1 MSLQIADNFSY
12 KGRKPLDARLVCND
26 IPDML
31 ALPTSTIYDGIIVYV
46 VVQKKFY
53 TYDSN
58 NTVDPTLQQWRE
70 LTTAG
75 ILIQSATIDNVT
87 TSATKGHL
95 ILTMSDGTTIDCG
108 DAKGDKGDKG
118 DGFAI
123 IKLYTNVSDMT
134 SDTNPVN
141 DGQMVAII
149 DSSTIPLI
157 AKVYIRNSSQTQD
170 ASGNENGYTFF
181 CNLAD
186 ATVIQGPQGPQGQKG
201 DKGDTPV
208 VTTQAIAATSTT
220 PSGTKI
226 TFTTGTGSTAVS
238 TSINVY
244 NGKNGISVQSATINA
259 SGELVFTLSDASTI
273 NVGKIGGNGT
283 GGCITM
289 LGCFDTAPTTF
300 VQNDIYYNNLDGLI
314 YKSPDGTTWGTGL
327 QPEKDI
333 LYISMD
339 DHKIYSYTNNTFE
352 VYGGGM
358 IDISSKANNAIKNI
372 TGSTVAS
379 ENGLYVEDLK
389 TEINKLN
396 YAQKTA
402 KGETGDYFYATN
414 SDPNAIFK
422 KTPMASH
429 QWFGDF
435 LTHLND
441 IKTNMDPS
449 MYNLTDGYVTL
460 KAGITYEIN
469 YCPQFAGCGIDW
481 FITDKANALAVTD
494 RIGSNGCG
502 GAGGSPD
509 TTVEATAIYTPTT
522 DTNIYFAYTCPP
534 KTVLQNYGY
543 TNLVC
548 STGYSYIKIRQLDP
562 IVVDPVEYVDSTK
575 GIEDTPVGEI
585 IRTLGDKTPK
595 HYLACDGSVYNIADY
610 PHLAQYFKDNFGSSN
625 AFGGDGTT
633 TFAVPDL
640 SEPPE
645 LTKISPIMTSDTTP
659 SPYKVTRS
667 SVWSS
672 ADHAWRVF
680 DGVKTG
686 SEDYTWISAAN
697 ELNPWICVD
706 LGTKTKITSFKLWL
720 GTDKNKFPKN
730 FTLQGSN
737 DGTNFVNIKSFT
749 NVSSMA
755 QASDGEIEFNLDR
768 IAKYRYYKIYVDTL
782 QITAGSTYVKIFEWE
797 MFYQYSLYRN
807 CIKYEPTYFMNL
819 EGVEVTED
827 LLTDKS
833 FDITTNGVTTIDKSF
848 ALPTPITDFDEI
860 ETVYSYEKAEVV
872 VKDSVSGTVATATE
886 LTPTSN
892 YKGLNFPGTS
902 TSGITYSTI
911 SGLTYPLT
919 VEIAFSTTSTKK
931 FLFVH
936 DAKLGLAVGVING
949 YIQLATSNNT
959 SIANM
964 TYDISNWNLDDG
976 NFHTITVTYNSANS
990 ANLYFDGVLKS
1001 STTYS
1006 NTWDMS
1012 NVSSIGNRF
1021 NIQYDGPYKG
1031 ILYAVRFYN
1040 GILSQS
1046 DIVASYN
1053 SDKNYVLNNT
1063 PQIARNN
1070 LACEYSFYN
1079 SVEIMHSY
1087 TTSSKLSVRDIEYNS
1102 VLSVDKSVQNVTNN
1116 KAAYTE
1122 LQYTFTDKNNVK
1134 FLNVSNHYNNYLPG
1148 SKFGIRRLT
1157 GIRKISK

>member
-12 KGRKPLDARLVCND
+12 KGKKPLDARLVCND

-46 VVQKKFY
+46 VAQKKFY

-186 ATVIQGPQGPQGQKG
+186 ATVIQGPQGPQGPQG
-201 DKGDTPV
+201 VKGDTPV

-244 NGKNGISVQSATINA
+244 NGKDGISVQSATINA

-300 VQNDIYYNNLDGLI
+300 AQNDIYYNNLDGLI
-314 YKSPDGTTWGTGL
+314 YKSPDGTTWGTGT

-352 VYGGGM
+352 VYGGGI
-358 IDISSKANNAIKNI
+358 IDISSKSNNAIKNI
-372 TGSTVAS
+372 TGSINPT
-379 ENGLYVEDLK
+379 EDGLYVEDLS
-389 TEINKLN
+389 TIVNSISLS
-396 YAQKTA
+396 QKTVNSDL
-402 KGETGDYFYATN
+402 DYCFVGFWNTTN
-414 SDPNAIFK
+414 SNVIVTCARGAAIPFNTK
-422 KTPMASH
+422 FEGNLEFNSTNKA
-429 QWFGDF
+429 
-435 LTHLND
+435 
-441 IKTNMDPS
+441 IK
-449 MYNLTDGYVTL
+449 L
-460 KAGITYEIN
+460 KAGHRYKLHYQCKQIGT
-469 YCPQFAGCGIDW
+469 
-481 FITDKANALAVTD
+481 TAND
-494 RIGSNGCG
+494 NHMERFYNE
-502 GAGGSPD
+502 
-509 TTVEATAIYTPTT
+509 TTSEWLKMTCNC
-522 DTNIYFAYTCPP
+522 DTNDETHTMEEIYVPTVDCEVSVRNCWCPVTSFTMRVNCIDTDVTGP
-534 KTVLQNYGY
+534 GLRKIDCESAFIVTEIGKTV
-543 TNLVC
+543 T
-548 STGYSYIKIRQLDP
+548 
-562 IVVDPVEYVDSTK
+562 VDPVAYVDSTE
-575 GIEDTPVGEI
+575 GIEDTPVGHI
-585 IRTLGDKTPK
+585 MAVMGNKAPA
-595 HYLACDGSVYNIADY
+595 HYLKADGSVYNIIDY
-610 PHLAQYFKDNFGSSN
+610 PYLAGYFKDEFGASN
-625 AFGGDGTT
+625 YFGGDGTT

-640 SEPPE
+640 QGEF
-645 LTKISPIMTSDTTP
+645 L
-659 SPYKVTRS
+659 R
-667 SVWSS
+667 
-672 ADHAWRVF
+672 
-680 DGVKTG
+680 GTG
-686 SEDYTWISAAN
+686 TNSHDN
-697 ELNPWICVD
+697 
-706 LGTKTKITSFKLWL
+706 
-720 GTDKNKFPKN
+720 
-730 FTLQGSN
+730 QGSGASVGEHQDATEELDTAYSTKYN
-737 DGTNFVNIKSFT
+737 YKQMVGIRSEAEYETAKNVDSYIVNADSGFLNKK
-749 NVSSMA
+749 
-755 QASDGEIEFNLDR
+755 L
-768 IAKYRYYKIYVDTL
+768 DTL
-782 QITAGSTYVKIFEWE
+782 TSNPNNKVAYTARPTNTSVLYV
-797 MFYQYSLYRN
+797 
-807 CIKYEPTYFMNL
+807 IKYEPTYFMNL

-827 LLTDKS
+827 LLTNKL

-848 ALPTPITDFDEI
+848 TLPTPITDFDEI
-860 ETVYSYEKAEVV
+860 ETVYSYEKAEVI

-902 TSGITYSTI
+902 TSGITYQTI
-911 SGLTYPLT
+911 PGLTYPLT
-919 VEIAFSTTSTKK
+919 VEIAFSTTSINKSI
-931 FLFVH
+931 FVH
-936 DAKLGLAVGVING
+936 DVKLGLTVGTLYG
-949 YIQLATSNNT
+949 YLQLATANNT

-964 TYDISNWNLDDG
+964 AYDISNWNLNDG

-990 ANLYFDGVLKS
+990 ANLYFDGVLKP

-1012 NVSSIGNRF
+1012 NISSIGNRF
-1021 NIQYDGPYKG
+1021 NYQYNGPYKG

-1063 PQIARNN
+1063 AQIARNN
-1070 LACEYSFYN
+1070 LACEYKLYD

-1087 TTSSKLSVRDIEYNS
+1087 TTSSKLSIRDIEYNS

>member
-12 KGRKPLDARLVCND
+12 KGKKPLDARLVCND
-26 IPDML
+26 IPHML

-46 VVQKKFY
+46 VSQKKFY

-123 IKLYTNVSDMT
+123 IKLYTSISNMT
-134 SDTNPVN
+134 SDTTPVN
-141 DGQMVAII
+141 NGQMVAII
-149 DSSTIPLI
+149 DSSTKPLT

-186 ATVIQGPQGPQGQKG
+186 ATVIQGPQGPQGPQG
-201 DKGDTPV
+201 VKGDTPV
-208 VTTQAIAATSTT
+208 VTIQTIAATSST

-244 NGKNGISVQSATINA
+244 NGKDGISVQSAAINA

-289 LGCFDTAPTTF
+289 LGCFNTAPTTF
-300 VQNDIYYNNLDGLI
+300 AQNDIYYNNLDGLI
-314 YKSPDGTTWGTGL
+314 YKSANGTTWGTGT

-379 ENGLYVEDLK
+379 EDGLYVEDLS
-389 TEINKLN
+389 NKVNALN
-396 YAQKTA
+396 IAQKTVNS
-402 KGETGDYFYATN
+402 ELEYYYATVTTSSSGVSIKDARLIN
-414 SDPNAIFK
+414 YLPY
-422 KTPMASH
+422 
-429 QWFGDF
+429 
-435 LTHLND
+435 LTT
-441 IKTNMDPS
+441 IIS
-449 MYNLTDGYVTL
+449 NLDSSRYDTEGVTL
-460 KAGITYEIN
+460 KKAKTYKITFGLTRETTSGNGASVYIMDSDGN
-469 YCPQFAGCGIDW
+469 KLGNRGYFGSTSYNDNIID
-481 FITDKANALAVTD
+481 T
-494 RIGSNGCG
+494 
-502 GAGGSPD
+502 
-509 TTVEATAIYTPTT
+509 IYTPTK
-522 DTNIYFAYTCPP
+522 DISVYPALVN
-534 KTVLQNYGY
+534 LN
-543 TNLVC
+543 TNLGSTYYPDC
-548 STGYSYIKIRQLDP
+548 SFFQITEIGREVTI
-562 IVVDPVEYVDSTK
+562 DPVEYVDSTK
-575 GIEDTPVGEI
+575 GIEDTPVGSVI
-585 IRTLGDKTPK
+585 SYSGINIPK
-595 HYLACDGSVYNIADY
+595 HYLPCDGGIYNITDY
-610 PHLAQYFKDNFGSSN
+610 PHLAEFFKDNYGESN
-625 AFGGDGTT
+625 VFGGDGIT
-633 TFAVPDL
+633 TFGVPDL
-640 SEPPE
+640 SEPSK

-659 SPYKVTRS
+659 SPYRVTRS
-667 SVWSS
+667 SVWSAPS
-672 ADHAWRVF
+672 DHAWRIF

-686 SEDYTWISAAN
+686 DEYYTWISAAN
-697 ELNPWICVD
+697 ELHSWICVD
-706 LGTKTKITSFKLWL
+706 LGTKTKMTSFKLWL
-720 GTDKNKFPKN
+720 DTGKNKFPED

-737 DGTNFVNIKSFT
+737 DGTNFTNIKSFT

-768 IAKYRYYKIYVDTL
+768 IAEYRYYKIYVDTL
-782 QITAGSTYVKIFEWE
+782 QITGGSVYVRIYEWE
-797 MFYQYSLYRN
+797 MFYQDPSHRN

-848 ALPTPITDFDEI
+848 TLPTPITDFDEI

-892 YKGLNFPGTS
+892 YKGINFPGTS

-919 VEIAFSTTSTKK
+919 VEIAFSTTSNDNQ
-931 FLFVH
+931 LVFVH
-936 DAKLGLAVGVING
+936 DVGLNLIIGITDN
-949 YIQLATSNNT
+949 YIQLATGTHASKT
-959 SIANM
+959 NM
-964 TYDISNWNLDDG
+964 AYDISSWNLNDG
-976 NFHTITVTYNSANS
+976 NFHTITVTYNSADLAS
-990 ANLYFDGVLKS
+990 LYFDGVLKP

-1006 NTWDMS
+1006 STWTMT
-1012 NVSSIGNRF
+1012 NISSIGNRF
-1021 NIQYDGPYKG
+1021 NSRYNGAFKG
-1031 ILYAVRFYN
+1031 TLYAVRFYN

-1063 PQIARNN
+1063 TQIARNN
-1070 LACEYSFYN
+1070 LACEYKLYD
-1079 SVEIMHSY
+1079 SVEIIHPY
-1087 TTSSKLSVRDIEYNS
+1087 ITSSKLSIRDIEYNS
-1102 VLSVDKSVQNVTNN
+1102 VLSMDKSVQNVTNN
-1116 KAAYTE
+1116 KAASTE
-1122 LQYTFTDKNNVK
+1122 LQYTFTDKNNIK
-1134 FLNVSNHYNNYLPG
+1134 LLNVSNHYNSYLPG
-1148 SKFGIRRLT
+1148 SKFSIRRLT

>member
-46 VVQKKFY
+46 VAQKKFY

-149 DSSTIPLI
+149 NSSTTPLT

-186 ATVIQGPQGPQGQKG
+186 ATIIQGPQGPQGPQG
-201 DKGDTPV
+201 VKGDTPV

-244 NGKNGISVQSATINA
+244 NGKDGISVQSATINA

-300 VQNDIYYNNLDGLI
+300 AQNDIYYNNLDGLI
-314 YKSPDGTTWGTGL
+314 YKSADGTTWGTGS

-352 VYGGGM
+352 VYGGGI

-372 TGSTVAS
+372 TGSTIAS
-379 ENGLYVEDLK
+379 EDGLYVEDLK

-396 YAQKTA
+396 YAQKTVNDIGSVSLLDTPYLFTTTPA
-402 KGETGDYFYATN
+402 KTMGNASNNRLEHDLILNESISNYDEIQILISMGDPNDSATYVKRVAQPCTFKVRSIEFNPSSDSADYSNAYAT
-414 SDPNAIFK
+414 
-422 KTPMASH
+422 
-429 QWFGDF
+429 
-435 LTHLND
+435 
-441 IKTNMDPS
+441 
-449 MYNLTDGYVTL
+449 
-460 KAGITYEIN
+460 
-469 YCPQFAGCGIDW
+469 
-481 FITDKANALAVTD
+481 
-494 RIGSNGCG
+494 
-502 GAGGSPD
+502 
-509 TTVEATAIYTPTT
+509 
-522 DTNIYFAYTCPP
+522 
-534 KTVLQNYGY
+534 
-543 TNLVC
+543 LVC
-548 STGYSYIKIRQLDP
+548 ENTTPSSVAGTYGNVKFTLICWFKDDKTLHLHTLYNPHTSTKCSSFMIDNILGIKEKTI
-562 IVVDPVEYVDSTK
+562 IVDPVEYVDSTK
-575 GIEDTPVGEI
+575 GIEDTPVGSVI
-585 IRTLGDKTPK
+585 SYSGINIPK
-595 HYLACDGSVYNIADY
+595 HYLPCDGGIYNITDY
-610 PHLAQYFKDNFGSSN
+610 PHLAEFFKDNYGGAN
-625 AFGGDGTT
+625 VFGGDGIT
-633 TFAVPDL
+633 TFGVPTRDVKINKIDL
-640 SEPPE
+640 VPE
-645 LTKISPIMTSDTTP
+645 MTSNSQGGYVLTSSSIWDANYV
-659 SPYKVTRS
+659 PYQ
-667 SVWSS
+667 
-672 ADHAWRVF
+672 AF
-680 DGVKTG
+680 
-686 SEDYTWISAAN
+686 
-697 ELNPWICVD
+697 
-706 LGTKTKITSFKLWL
+706 
-720 GTDKNKFPKN
+720 DKNKHPLYDSSFATAGGTTTGWIQVEFPQKEIVTEFSLQARAKAPASSITN
-730 FTLQGSN
+730 FIDFQLLGSN
-737 DGTNFVNIKSFT
+737 DGTNFNTLFSITDEPAWYAGEIREYELTSKNRYKYYRL
-749 NVSSMA
+749 NVSKS
-755 QASDGEIEFNLDR
+755 SGPH
-768 IAKYRYYKIYVDTL
+768 YVDIQEIGL
-782 QITAGSTYVKIFEWE
+782 FKIIKE
-797 MFYQYSLYRN
+797 QYI
-807 CIKYEPTYFMNL
+807 IKAEPTYFMHL

-848 ALPTPITDFDEI
+848 TLPTPITDFDEI

-931 FLFVH
+931 FIFVH
-936 DAKLGLAVGVING
+936 DVKLGLAVGVVDG
-949 YIQLATSNNT
+949 YLQLATSTNT

-964 TYDISNWNLDDG
+964 SYHISNLNLADG

-1006 NTWDMS
+1006 NAWDMS

-1021 NIQYDGPYKG
+1021 NYPYDGPYKG

-1063 PQIARNN
+1063 AQIARNN
-1070 LACEYSFYN
+1070 LACEYKLYD
-1079 SVEIMHSY
+1079 SVEIIHPY
-1087 TTSSKLSVRDIEYNS
+1087 ITSSKLSVRDIEYNS

-1134 FLNVSNHYNNYLPG
+1134 FLNVSNHYNDYLPG

>member
-46 VVQKKFY
+46 VAQKKFY

-149 DSSTIPLI
+149 NSSTTPLT

-186 ATVIQGPQGPQGQKG
+186 ATIIQGPQGPQGPQG
-201 DKGDTPV
+201 VKGDTPV

-244 NGKNGISVQSATINA
+244 NGKDGISVQSATINA

-300 VQNDIYYNNLDGLI
+300 AQNDIYYNNLDGLI
-314 YKSPDGTTWGTGL
+314 YKSADGTTWGTGI

-396 YAQKTA
+396 YAQKTVNDIGSVSLLDTPYLFTTTPA
-402 KGETGDYFYATN
+402 KTMGNASINRLEHDLILNESISNYDEIQILISMGDPNDSATYVKRVAQPCTFKVRSIEFNPSSDSADYSNAYAT
-414 SDPNAIFK
+414 
-422 KTPMASH
+422 
-429 QWFGDF
+429 
-435 LTHLND
+435 
-441 IKTNMDPS
+441 
-449 MYNLTDGYVTL
+449 
-460 KAGITYEIN
+460 
-469 YCPQFAGCGIDW
+469 
-481 FITDKANALAVTD
+481 
-494 RIGSNGCG
+494 
-502 GAGGSPD
+502 
-509 TTVEATAIYTPTT
+509 
-522 DTNIYFAYTCPP
+522 
-534 KTVLQNYGY
+534 
-543 TNLVC
+543 LVC
-548 STGYSYIKIRQLDP
+548 ENTTPSSVAGTYGNVKFTLICWFKDDKTLHLHTLYNPHTSTKCSSFMIDNILGIKEKTI
-562 IVVDPVEYVDSTK
+562 IVDPVEYVDSTK

-585 IRTLGDKTPK
+585 IRTLGNETPK
-595 HYLACDGSVYNIADY
+595 HYLLCDGSTHNIADY
-610 PHLAQYFKDNFGSSN
+610 PHLAQYFKDTFGAIN
-625 AFGGDGTT
+625 VFGGDGTT

-640 SEPPE
+640 PEPLE
-645 LTKISPIMTSDTTP
+645 LIKISPIMTSDTTP
-659 SPYKVTRS
+659 SPYRVTRS

-672 ADHAWRVF
+672 SSDHAWRVF

-697 ELNPWICVD
+697 ELNSWICVD

-720 GTDKNKFPKN
+720 GTDKNKFPEN

-768 IAKYRYYKIYVDTL
+768 IAEYRYYKIYVDTL

-797 MFYQYSLYRN
+797 MFYQYHLYRN

-819 EGVEVTED
+819 TGVEVTED
-827 LLTDKS
+827 LLTNKS

-848 ALPTPITDFDEI
+848 TLPTPITDFDEI
-860 ETVYSYEKAEVV
+860 ETVYSYEDSKVV

-886 LTPTSN
+886 LTSTSDN
-892 YKGLNFPGTS
+892 KGLNFPGTS

-919 VEIAFSTTSTKK
+919 VEIAFSTTSNNAQ
-931 FLFVH
+931 LVFVH
-936 DAKLGLAVGVING
+936 DARLNLVVGIFSN
-949 YIQLATSNNT
+949 YIQLATDTHASKT
-959 SIANM
+959 NM
-964 TYDISNWNLDDG
+964 AYDISSWNLNDG

-990 ANLYFDGVLKS
+990 ANLYLDGVLKP

-1012 NVSSIGNRF
+1012 NISSIGNRF
-1021 NIQYDGPYKG
+1021 NYQYDGPYKG

-1063 PQIARNN
+1063 AQIARNN
-1070 LACEYSFYN
+1070 LACEYKLYD
-1079 SVEIMHSY
+1079 SVEIIHSY
-1087 TTSSKLSVRDIEYNS
+1087 ITSSKLSVRDIEYNS

>member
-46 VVQKKFY
+46 VAQKKFY

-141 DGQMVAII
+141 NGQMVAII
-149 DSSTIPLI
+149 DSSTTPLI

-208 VTTQAIAATSTT
+208 ITTQAIAATSTT

-372 TGSTVAS
+372 TGSINPT
-379 ENGLYVEDLK
+379 EDGLYVEDLS
-389 TEINKLN
+389 TIVNSISLS
-396 YAQKTA
+396 QKTVNSDL
-402 KGETGDYFYATN
+402 DYCFVGFWNTTN
-414 SDPNAIFK
+414 SNVIVTCTRGAAIPFNTK
-422 KTPMASH
+422 FEGNLEFNSTNKA
-429 QWFGDF
+429 
-435 LTHLND
+435 
-441 IKTNMDPS
+441 IK
-449 MYNLTDGYVTL
+449 L
-460 KAGITYEIN
+460 KAGHRYKLHYQCKQT
-469 YCPQFAGCGIDW
+469 G
-481 FITDKANALAVTD
+481 TTAND
-494 RIGSNGCG
+494 NHMERFYNE
-502 GAGGSPD
+502 
-509 TTVEATAIYTPTT
+509 TTSEWLKMACNC
-522 DTNIYFAYTCPP
+522 DTNDETHTMEEIYVPTVDCEVSVRNCWCPVTSFSMRVNCINTDVKGP
-534 KTVLQNYGY
+534 GLRKIDCESAFIVTEIGKTV
-543 TNLVC
+543 T
-548 STGYSYIKIRQLDP
+548 
-562 IVVDPVEYVDSTK
+562 VDPVEYVDSTK
-575 GIEDTPVGEI
+575 GIEDTPVGHVI
-585 IRTLGDKTPK
+585 SIMSNKAPA
-595 HYLACDGSVYNIADY
+595 HYLICDGSEYNIIDY
-610 PHLAQYFKDNFGSSN
+610 PYLAEHFKTEFGSIN
-625 AFGGDGTT
+625 YFGGDGIT

-640 SEPPE
+640 RGEFLRGTGTNSHANQGSGVAVGEHQDATEELDTAYSTKYNYRQMVGIRSEVE
-645 LTKISPIMTSDTTP
+645 YETAKNVDSYILN
-659 SPYKVTRS
+659 
-667 SVWSS
+667 
-672 ADHAWRVF
+672 ADSGF
-680 DGVKTG
+680 L
-686 SEDYTWISAAN
+686 N
-697 ELNPWICVD
+697 EK
-706 LGTKTKITSFKLWL
+706 LGTFASSPNNKVAYTARPTNTS
-720 GTDKNKFPKN
+720 
-730 FTLQGSN
+730 
-737 DGTNFVNIKSFT
+737 V
-749 NVSSMA
+749 
-755 QASDGEIEFNLDR
+755 
-768 IAKYRYYKIYVDTL
+768 
-782 QITAGSTYVKIFEWE
+782 
-797 MFYQYSLYRN
+797 LY
-807 CIKYEPTYFMNL
+807 CIKYEPTYFMHL

-833 FDITTNGVTTIDKSF
+833 FDITTNGVTTIDKLF
-848 ALPTPITDFDEI
+848 TLPTPITEFDEI

-872 VKDSVSGTVATATE
+872 V
-886 LTPTSN
+886 
-892 YKGLNFPGTS
+892 
-902 TSGITYSTI
+902 
-911 SGLTYPLT
+911 
-919 VEIAFSTTSTKK
+919 
-931 FLFVH
+931 
-936 DAKLGLAVGVING
+936 
-949 YIQLATSNNT
+949 
-959 SIANM
+959 
-964 TYDISNWNLDDG
+964 
-976 NFHTITVTYNSANS
+976 
-990 ANLYFDGVLKS
+990 
-1001 STTYS
+1001 
-1006 NTWDMS
+1006 
-1012 NVSSIGNRF
+1012 
-1021 NIQYDGPYKG
+1021 
-1031 ILYAVRFYN
+1031 
-1040 GILSQS
+1040 ILS
-1046 DIVASYN
+1046 
-1053 SDKNYVLNNT
+1053 
-1063 PQIARNN
+1063 
-1070 LACEYSFYN
+1070 
-1079 SVEIMHSY
+1079 
-1087 TTSSKLSVRDIEYNS
+1087 
-1102 VLSVDKSVQNVTNN
+1102 
-1116 KAAYTE
+1116 
-1122 LQYTFTDKNNVK
+1122 
-1134 FLNVSNHYNNYLPG
+1134 
-1148 SKFGIRRLT
+1148 
-1157 GIRKISK
+1157 

>member
-12 KGRKPLDARLVCND
+12 KGKKPLDARLVCND

-46 VVQKKFY
+46 VAQKKFY

-108 DAKGDKGDKG
+108 NAKGDKGDKG

-123 IKLYTNVSDMT
+123 IKLYTSVSDMT
-134 SDTNPVN
+134 SDSNPVN

-149 DSSTIPLI
+149 DTTTNPIT
-157 AKVYIRNSSQTQD
+157 AKVYIRNSTQTQD

-186 ATVIQGPQGPQGQKG
+186 ATVIQGPQGPQGPQG
-201 DKGDTPV
+201 VKGDTPV
-208 VTTQAIAATSTT
+208 VTTQAIAATSTM

-244 NGKNGISVQSATINA
+244 NGKDGISVQSATINA

-300 VQNDIYYNNLDGLI
+300 AQNDIYYNNLDGLI
-314 YKSPDGTTWGTGL
+314 YKSADGTTWGTGL

-358 IDISSKANNAIKNI
+358 VDISSKSNNAIKNI
-372 TGSTVAS
+372 TGSINPT
-379 ENGLYVEDLK
+379 EDGLYVEDLS
-389 TEINKLN
+389 TIVNSISLS
-396 YAQKTA
+396 QKTVNSDL
-402 KGETGDYFYATN
+402 DYCFVGFWNNTN
-414 SDPNAIFK
+414 SNVIVTCTRGAAIPFNTK
-422 KTPMASH
+422 FEGNLEFNSTNKA
-429 QWFGDF
+429 
-435 LTHLND
+435 
-441 IKTNMDPS
+441 IK
-449 MYNLTDGYVTL
+449 L
-460 KAGITYEIN
+460 KAGHRYKLHYQCKQTGNDHMERFYNE
-469 YCPQFAGCGIDW
+469 
-481 FITDKANALAVTD
+481 
-494 RIGSNGCG
+494 
-502 GAGGSPD
+502 
-509 TTVEATAIYTPTT
+509 TTSEWLKMACNC
-522 DTNIYFAYTCPP
+522 DTNDETHTMEEIYVPTVDCEVSVRNCWCSVTSFTMRVNCINTDPTGPGLRTIDCESAFIVTEIG
-534 KTVLQNYGY
+534 KTV
-543 TNLVC
+543 T
-548 STGYSYIKIRQLDP
+548 
-562 IVVDPVEYVDSTK
+562 VDPVEYVNTTQ

-640 SEPPE
+640 PEPPE

-672 ADHAWRVF
+672 AADNAWRIF

-697 ELNPWICVD
+697 ELHPWICVD
-706 LGTKTKITSFKLWL
+706 LGTKTKIASFKLWL
-720 GTDKNKFPKN
+720 DTGKNKFPED

-737 DGTNFVNIKSFT
+737 DGTNFTNIKSFT

-768 IAKYRYYKIYVDTL
+768 IAEYRYYKIYVDTL
-782 QITAGSTYVKIFEWE
+782 QITKGSVYVLIYEWE
-797 MFYQYSLYRN
+797 MFYQDSLYRN

-848 ALPTPITDFDEI
+848 TLPTPITEFDEI

-902 TSGITYSTI
+902 TSGITYQTI

-919 VEIAFSTTSTKK
+919 VEIAFSTTSTNKSI
-931 FLFVH
+931 FVH
-936 DAKLGLAVGVING
+936 DAKLGLAVGTLYD
-949 YIQLATSNNT
+949 YIQLATANNT

-964 TYDISNWNLDDG
+964 SYDISNWNLNDG

-990 ANLYFDGVLKS
+990 ANLYLDGVLKP

-1012 NVSSIGNRF
+1012 NISSIGNRF
-1021 NIQYDGPYKG
+1021 NYQYDGPYKG

-1063 PQIARNN
+1063 AQIARNN
-1070 LACEYSFYN
+1070 LACEYKLYD

-1087 TTSSKLSVRDIEYNS
+1087 TTSSKLSIRDIEYNS

>member
-46 VVQKKFY
+46 VAQKKFY

-141 DGQMVAII
+141 NGQMVAII
-149 DSSTIPLI
+149 NSSTIPLT

-186 ATVIQGPQGPQGQKG
+186 ATVIQGPQGPQGPQG
-201 DKGDTPV
+201 VKGDTPV

-300 VQNDIYYNNLDGLI
+300 AQNDIYYNNLDGLI
-314 YKSPDGTTWGTGL
+314 YKSADGTTWGTGS

-414 SDPNAIFK
+414 SNPDATFT
-422 KTPMASH
+422 KTPTASH

-435 LTHLND
+435 LTHLDD

-494 RIGSNGCG
+494 RIGSNGFG

-534 KTVLQNYGY
+534 KTMLQNYGY

-548 STGYSYIKIRQLDP
+548 GTGYSYIKIRQLDP

-575 GIEDTPVGEI
+575 GIEDTPVGHVI
-585 IRTLGDKTPK
+585 SIMSNKAPT
-595 HYLACDGSVYNIADY
+595 HYLICDGSEYNIIDY
-610 PHLAQYFKDNFGSSN
+610 PYLAEHFKTEFGSIN
-625 AFGGDGTT
+625 YFGGDGIT

-640 SEPPE
+640 RGEFLRGTGTNSHANQGSGAAVGEHQDATEELDTAYSTKYNYRQMVGIRSEVE
-645 LTKISPIMTSDTTP
+645 YETAKNVDSYILN
-659 SPYKVTRS
+659 
-667 SVWSS
+667 
-672 ADHAWRVF
+672 ADSGF
-680 DGVKTG
+680 L
-686 SEDYTWISAAN
+686 N
-697 ELNPWICVD
+697 EK
-706 LGTKTKITSFKLWL
+706 LGTFASSPNNKVAYTARPTNTS
-720 GTDKNKFPKN
+720 
-730 FTLQGSN
+730 
-737 DGTNFVNIKSFT
+737 V
-749 NVSSMA
+749 
-755 QASDGEIEFNLDR
+755 
-768 IAKYRYYKIYVDTL
+768 
-782 QITAGSTYVKIFEWE
+782 
-797 MFYQYSLYRN
+797 LY
-807 CIKYEPTYFMNL
+807 CIKYEPTYFMHL

-827 LLTDKS
+827 LLTNKS
-833 FDITTNGVTTIDKSF
+833 FNITTNGVTTIDKSF
-848 ALPTPITDFDEI
+848 TLPTPITDFDEI
-860 ETVYSYEKAEVV
+860 ETVYSYEDSKVV
-872 VKDSVSGTVATATE
+872 VKDSVSGTIATATE

-931 FLFVH
+931 FIFVH
-936 DAKLGLAVGVING
+936 DAKLGLAVGTLYG
-949 YIQLATSNNT
+949 YLQLATSNNT

-964 TYDISNWNLDDG
+964 AYDISNWNLADG

-1021 NIQYDGPYKG
+1021 NCQYDGPYKG
-1031 ILYAVRFYN
+1031 TLYAVRFYN

-1063 PQIARNN
+1063 AQIARNN
-1070 LACEYSFYN
+1070 LACEYKLYD

-1087 TTSSKLSVRDIEYNS
+1087 TTSSKLSIRDIEYNS

>member
-46 VVQKKFY
+46 VAQKKFY

-108 DAKGDKGDKG
+108 NAKGDKGDKG

-149 DSSTIPLI
+149 NSSTTPLT

-186 ATVIQGPQGPQGQKG
+186 ATVIQGPQGPQGPQG
-201 DKGDTPV
+201 VKGDTPV

-244 NGKNGISVQSATINA
+244 NGKDGISVQSATINA

-300 VQNDIYYNNLDGLI
+300 AQNDIYYNNLDGLI
-314 YKSPDGTTWGTGL
+314 YKSADGTTWGIGS

-358 IDISSKANNAIKNI
+358 IDISSKSNNAIKNI

-402 KGETGDYFYATN
+402 KGETGDYFYATH
-414 SDPNAIFK
+414 SDPNATFT
-422 KTPMASH
+422 KTPTASH

-435 LTHLND
+435 LTHLDD

-494 RIGSNGCG
+494 RIGSNGFG

-534 KTVLQNYGY
+534 KTMLQNYGY

-548 STGYSYIKIRQLDP
+548 GTGYSYIKIRQLDP
-562 IVVDPVEYVDSTK
+562 IVVDPVAYVDSTK
-575 GIEDTPVGEI
+575 GIEDTPVGEL
-585 IRTLGDKTPK
+585 IRTLGDETPK
-595 HYLACDGSVYNIADY
+595 HYLMCDGSTHNIADY
-610 PHLAQYFKDNFGSSN
+610 PYLAQYFKDTFGAIN
-625 AFGGDGTT
+625 VFGGDGTT
-633 TFAVPDL
+633 TFGVPDYTTEKRL
-640 SEPPE
+640 NTQYMAPNAWASSIYSSNYAASKAFNGT
-645 LTKISPIMTSDTTP
+645 LNTISNYWQTVEN
-659 SPYKVTRS
+659 VTLP
-667 SVWSS
+667 VEIGI
-672 ADHAWRVF
+672 DL
-680 DGVKTG
+680 G
-686 SEDYTWISAAN
+686 SEYYITRYALHNLGWNTIATNGRPNTWDF
-697 ELNPWICVD
+697 E
-706 LGTKTKITSFKLWL
+706 
-720 GTDKNKFPKN
+720 
-730 FTLQGSN
+730 GSN
-737 DGTNFVNIKSFT
+737 DKTNWNTIDTVT
-749 NVSSMA
+749 NYTWTDNTPEFKVSIPGS
-755 QASDGEIEFNLDR
+755 
-768 IAKYRYYKIYVDTL
+768 YRYYRLIIKTCVGTGVSGTILASVL
-782 QITAGSTYVKIFEWE
+782 NQILLY
-797 MFYQYSLYRN
+797 YSN
-807 CIKYEPTYFMNL
+807 SNFTHIKAEPTYYMELNQDAYVN
-819 EGVEVTED
+819 EYCDTYS
-827 LLTDKS
+827 TDEKIVGKWIDGRPLYRKVIKS
-833 FDITTNGVTTIDKSF
+833 
-848 ALPTPITDFDEI
+848 
-860 ETVYSYEKAEVV
+860 
-872 VKDSVSGTVATATE
+872 
-886 LTPTSN
+886 SN
-892 YKGLNFPGTS
+892 YTGSTTGDIYFDSLVSDIDMITNTLISITGDRFSASFGASGGAFNTTS
-902 TSGITYSTI
+902 DKFAISGITYFKDS
-911 SGLTYPLT
+911 SSLHPSSFR
-919 VEIAFSTTSTKK
+919 VTTSANNIVDLQGRDMYLLFEYTKTT
-931 FLFVH
+931 
-936 DAKLGLAVGVING
+936 DAPNSFDYGMIIDQFAQEALLDVAVTD
-949 YIQLATSNNT
+949 A
-959 SIANM
+959 
-964 TYDISNWNLDDG
+964 
-976 NFHTITVTYNSANS
+976 
-990 ANLYFDGVLKS
+990 
-1001 STTYS
+1001 
-1006 NTWDMS
+1006 
-1012 NVSSIGNRF
+1012 
-1021 NIQYDGPYKG
+1021 
-1031 ILYAVRFYN
+1031 
-1040 GILSQS
+1040 
-1046 DIVASYN
+1046 
-1053 SDKNYVLNNT
+1053 
-1063 PQIARNN
+1063 
-1070 LACEYSFYN
+1070 E
-1079 SVEIMHSY
+1079 
-1087 TTSSKLSVRDIEYNS
+1087 
-1102 VLSVDKSVQNVTNN
+1102 VDKCF
-1116 KAAYTE
+1116 E
-1122 LQYTFTDKNNVK
+1122 
-1134 FLNVSNHYNNYLPG
+1134 
-1148 SKFGIRRLT
+1148 
-1157 GIRKISK
+1157 